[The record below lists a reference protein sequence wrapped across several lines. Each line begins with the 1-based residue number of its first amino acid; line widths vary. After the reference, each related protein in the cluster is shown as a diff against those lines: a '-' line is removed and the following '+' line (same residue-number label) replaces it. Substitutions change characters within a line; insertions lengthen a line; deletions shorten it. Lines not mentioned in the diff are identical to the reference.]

1 MPCMPDGVRIWVAFG
16 LRRIDVLWFLS
27 HYAVKSVTDVGSP
40 DMRYKK
46 SLATLLLM
54 MTSTSINVAQ
64 QGGASE
70 DPPWIKEVAAP
81 RIVYRVSGMEQVRA
95 QKDLTYKRVGDVELK
110 MDVYAPLNLP
120 SGARR
125 PAVVFVHGGALPS
138 NLRTKAKEW
147 GVYVS
152 HGQLAAAT
160 GFVGITFNH
169 RFYGWDKKALTDA
182 QNDVSDALA
191 FIREHGERFGVDK
204 DRICLWSLSAGSL
217 LLNRAISD
225 APPFVRCLVY
235 YYAVMDLEPMRK
247 ERPAIT
253 DEVVK
258 EFSPLSRL
266 RETKGALAP
275 IFIARAGR
283 EEPALNVAVD
293 RFVQEAMTKN
303 ATLDLSNHAEGR
315 HGFDTLE
322 DLERTREIIKRTW
335 EFIKAHT

>member
-1 MPCMPDGVRIWVAFG
+1 MRIEKLCAKVRCERLTIYFHRQ
-16 LRRIDVLWFLS
+16 LTDDRIDVRLKRCF
-27 HYAVKSVTDVGSP
+27 
-40 DMRYKK
+40 
-46 SLATLLLM
+46 ATLLLVL
-54 MTSTSINVAQ
+54 TFAAIGVAQQ
-64 QGGASE
+64 QGGALE
-70 DPPWIKEVAAP
+70 DPPWIKEVATP
-81 RIVYRVSGMEQVRA
+81 RIVYSVPGMEQVKA
-95 QKDLTYKRVGDVELK
+95 QKDLTYKRVGEAELK
-110 MDVYAPLNLP
+110 MDVYAPLNL
-120 SGARR
+120 GGGVRR
-125 PAVVFVHGGALPS
+125 PAVVFIHGGAVPP
-138 NLRTKAKEW
+138 NLRTKPKEW

-152 HGQLAAAT
+152 HGQLAAAA

-169 RFYGWDKKALTDA
+169 RFYGWDKKSLTDA
-182 QNDVSDALA
+182 QGDVSDALA
-191 FIREHGERFGVDK
+191 FIRENAERLGVDK

-217 LLNRAISD
+217 LLNQAISD
-225 APPFVRCLVY
+225 APSFIRCLVY

-258 EFSPLSRL
+258 EFSPLNRL
-266 RETKGALAP
+266 RGAKGAFAP

-315 HGFDTLE
+315 HGFDTLD